1 MSRKSKALIK
11 NAESRIASLQSALR
25 KVKGDTI
32 KKLKIW
38 QEIDKAQK
46 KLEEFREIH
55 DSSLR
60 SLNPYTVISPMYVY
74 TPSTAVR
81 SSSDIDDSIIGR
93 CNVIF
98 VSNDTS
104 LDPEKLVDIY
114 IQQKN

>member
-1 MSRKSKALIK
+1 M
-11 NAESRIASLQSALR
+11 
-25 KVKGDTI
+25 
-32 KKLKIW
+32 
-38 QEIDKAQK
+38 
-46 KLEEFREIH
+46 EEFREIH

-81 SSSDIDDSIIGR
+81 SSSDIDDSVIGR